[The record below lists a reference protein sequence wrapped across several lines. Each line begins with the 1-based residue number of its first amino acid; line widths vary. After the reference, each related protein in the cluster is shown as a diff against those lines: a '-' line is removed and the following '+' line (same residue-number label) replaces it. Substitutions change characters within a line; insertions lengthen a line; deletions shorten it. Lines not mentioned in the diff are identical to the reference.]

1 MLAQLSARLMATR
14 AAGVQ
19 PGNNGLGVQVQG
31 GGDGDG
37 GPEDQVARLVLGDEC
52 RVM

>member
-1 MLAQLSARLMATR
+1 MLAQLSARLMASR

-19 PGNNGLGVQVQG
+19 PGGNGLGVQVE
-31 GGDGDG
+31 DG

>member
-1 MLAQLSARLMATR
+1 MLAQLSARLMASR

-19 PGNNGLGVQVQG
+19 LGDHGLGVQVEG
-31 GGDGDG
+31 GGDGEG
-37 GPEDQVARLVLGDEC
+37 GPEGEVARLVLGGEC

>member
-14 AAGVQ
+14 AAGMQ
-19 PGNNGLGVQVQG
+19 LGNNDLGVQVQG
-31 GGDGDG
+31 GGDG
-37 GPEDQVARLVLGDEC
+37 GPEDEVARLVLGDEC

>member
-14 AAGVQ
+14 AAGMQ

-31 GGDGDG
+31 AGGQ
-37 GPEDQVARLVLGDEC
+37 EDEVARLVLGDEC
-52 RVM
+52 SVM